1 MEIVVHQNPW
11 FRVTEQSKGDRSWFR
26 IHAADTAV
34 VLATTNSEKILFIR
48 GHRGRGSRASYE
60 LPGGIV
66 EPGEIPEDA
75 AIRECREETGYSV
88 AETHS
93 LGHVL
98 QVPAISST
106 RCHIFQAKI
115 TSHGSS
121 ALETGENWQSE
132 LLSVA
137 EVHRLI
143 AAGAIEDAATLSAL
157 CRFFSVGR

>member
-1 MEIVVHQNPW
+1 METVVHQNPW
-11 FRVTEQSKGDRSWFR
+11 FRVTEQSQGDLSWFR

-34 VLATTNSEKILFIR
+34 VLATTNNEKILFIR
-48 GHRGRGSRASYE
+48 GRRGGGPRESYE

-66 EPGEIPEDA
+66 ETGENPEDA
-75 AIRECREETGYSV
+75 AIRECREETGYCV
-88 AETHS
+88 AETQS

-115 TSHGSS
+115 TSRGSS
-121 ALETGENWQSE
+121 ALEPGENWQSE

-157 CRFFSVGR
+157 CRYFSASR